1 MANEDKN
8 EQQWKK
14 RCISGGLLTALALG
28 SMTTPVWA
36 ADAVPDT
43 TDILAMQMTSGIP
56 TGSALLFS
64 VEADSASPW
73 LITEIVPDTD
83 NVRVG
88 TDTADAYEFF
98 ELCNVSNQTL
108 NLDDFEILYNKKD
121 VWTPQKRGITVAP
134 GETLTVWTVNRD
146 IVTDKTVADFNAYWS
161 GRTNTN
167 ISLVE
172 GKNLAVINCG
182 GFHNSK
188 ERQLTIR
195 NKVTKEALN
204 TVQYNDDNIQQV
216 KLDNGVTFAPSG
228 AVLETRLGY
237 TTPASPSVVIDEQVP
252 KNKYDFVP
260 GTAAPTATA
269 ATTQQAGESWQV
281 EVALPED
288 GILAEAALYVKADN
302 ASDYQAYRWWRLR
315 HC

>member
-1 MANEDKN
+1 M
-8 EQQWKK
+8 
-14 RCISGGLLTALALG
+14 
-28 SMTTPVWA
+28 
-36 ADAVPDT
+36 
-43 TDILAMQMTSGIP
+43 
-56 TGSALLFS
+56 
-64 VEADSASPW
+64 
-73 LITEIVPDTD
+73 
-83 NVRVG
+83 
-88 TDTADAYEFF
+88 
-98 ELCNVSNQTL
+98 
-108 NLDDFEILYNKKD
+108 
-121 VWTPQKRGITVAP
+121 WTPQKRGITVAP

-161 GRTNTN
+161 KKTGTN

-252 KNKYDFVP
+252 KNKYDFVT

-281 EVALPED
+281 EVALPEA
-288 GILAEAALYVKADN
+288 GILAEAALYVKADD
-302 ASDYQAYRWWRLR
+302 ASDYQAYLLQPAEGGSKLICELPYGTARKSFEWYAAFRYAGANAEQKTDVQTVTVQQGEATAVKAPALLITELLPDSTNVGPENDTADGYEFVELYNNSDKAINLKDYRLYYNNNLAAV
-315 HC
+315 HCCSPVYVR